1 MPLPMNWIK
10 VPGYR
15 HILPPELTSEDLT
28 FAKYDKIHEYYLFV
42 KLVWLIRTQALP
54 NDLRIEVR
62 ESTPAD
68 VCRTLQNAVKL
79 GAMDTGWADEY
90 FTISEEVSVRMSG
103 FPKEFLIRQRRLQS
117 LISNPPN
124 PHTESV
130 PQSKPTKK
138 LAGFH
143 FLRLPDAVRQRIY
156 RFILVRKSD
165 IQVGDFDFGVEPRGF
180 FRRTEYSLYDSKERR
195 QRRTTYTVR
204 LGKFEPP
211 INFNVMLLNKT
222 ICAEAQKIFYGENR
236 FAFLGTAESALS
248 FFHDRASRLDTLRK
262 ISMRYSCSTK
272 SFKGCYNATCPIPL
286 PSMTSAPAWRRIFN
300 LFVHTSIGLEDFH
313 LVLDDSF
320 WHQLPEIKGAEAIF
334 NKPRLC
340 EPSYNLSN
348 DRNFL
353 QHVARLGGVNIRLT
367 IDGEGGRRE
376 RVVFRRDLEQRL
388 QQHGFKRP
396 YLADDTKP
404 ECTCRKKLLFECCIW
419 DKQGKMRRG

>member
-1 MPLPMNWIK
+1 MNWIK

-195 QRRTTYTVR
+195 QRRTT
-204 LGKFEPP
+204 
-211 INFNVMLLNKT
+211 
-222 ICAEAQKIFYGENR
+222 
-236 FAFLGTAESALS
+236 
-248 FFHDRASRLDTLRK
+248 
-262 ISMRYSCSTK
+262 
-272 SFKGCYNATCPIPL
+272 
-286 PSMTSAPAWRRIFN
+286 
-300 LFVHTSIGLEDFH
+300 
-313 LVLDDSF
+313 
-320 WHQLPEIKGAEAIF
+320 
-334 NKPRLC
+334 
-340 EPSYNLSN
+340 
-348 DRNFL
+348 
-353 QHVARLGGVNIRLT
+353 
-367 IDGEGGRRE
+367 
-376 RVVFRRDLEQRL
+376 
-388 QQHGFKRP
+388 
-396 YLADDTKP
+396 
-404 ECTCRKKLLFECCIW
+404 
-419 DKQGKMRRG
+419 